1 MSLTKGAD
9 MHGERRNKGKRA
21 KERWK
26 AVMMVGGKVKG
37 WARGHKQGVEIK
49 EYE

>member
-9 MHGERRNKGKRA
+9 MHGERRNKGKRP
-21 KERWK
+21 KERRK
-26 AVMMVGGKVKG
+26 AVMMVGGKVKRL
-37 WARGHKQGVEIK
+37 AQGHKQAVEMK